1 MSGTI
6 ATSTGVKKAPKPV
19 GAPKSHAAEPG
30 FEWNTAHTAA
40 SVLNE
45 LDAARSRILQ
55 PLQHANE
62 RCIEMLVQAA
72 RGDRKGTFP
81 LVAQL
86 REVLSQLTP
95 EIRAR
100 AARKA
105 YLLVDFQ
112 FGNDAWWQA
121 LKVSPTRPAP
131 LTPARGSF
139 PRASAVQLG
148 RATLMLAWHSVRA
161 DVNASCLLGI
171 SPGVAATLA
180 TFSLTELDRIVER
193 RFRHVRPRWEDRP
206 MVWRQLLVTATNADT
221 RQTRD
226 LNLRA
231 LQLITGDLIAARLD
245 AH

>member
-1 MSGTI
+1 MGGTI
-6 ATSTGVKKAPKPV
+6 ATSAGMEKTPKPV
-19 GAPKSHAAEPG
+19 SGPKSRAPDTG

-62 RCIEMLVQAA
+62 RCIEMLVQGA

-105 YLLVDFQ
+105 YLLVDFH

-121 LKVSPTRPAP
+121 LKCHPTRPSP
-131 LTPARGSF
+131 LPTGRGSF

-180 TFSLTELDRIVER
+180 SFSLTELNQVPGMGPTRIQKY
-193 RFRHVRPRWEDRP
+193 D
-206 MVWRQLLVTATNADT
+206 NAISAICT
-221 RQTRD
+221 QV
-226 LNLRA
+226 
-231 LQLITGDLIAARLD
+231 RLD
-245 AH
+245 QSQN

>member
-1 MSGTI
+1 MGGTI
-6 ATSTGVKKAPKPV
+6 ATSAGMKKTPKPV
-19 GAPKSHAAEPG
+19 SGPKSRAPDTG
-30 FEWNTAHTAA
+30 FEWNSAHTAA

-72 RGDRKGTFP
+72 RGDRKDTFP

-100 AARKA
+100 AARKP
-105 YLLVDFQ
+105 YLLVDIQ

-131 LTPARGSF
+131 LTPAR
-139 PRASAVQLG
+139 
-148 RATLMLAWHSVRA
+148 
-161 DVNASCLLGI
+161 
-171 SPGVAATLA
+171 
-180 TFSLTELDRIVER
+180 
-193 RFRHVRPRWEDRP
+193 
-206 MVWRQLLVTATNADT
+206 
-221 RQTRD
+221 
-226 LNLRA
+226 
-231 LQLITGDLIAARLD
+231 
-245 AH
+245 